1 MDKDWSV
8 GLVIQCW
15 DTYYV
20 TSGTYSNEIFS
31 IKLGKKTLN
40 WSYPCQVDSIKKTKQ
55 PSRFDILSE
64 LDG

>member
-1 MDKDWSV
+1 MIYEHV
-8 GLVIQCW
+8 
-15 DTYYV
+15 
-20 TSGTYSNEIFS
+20 
-31 IKLGKKTLN
+31 KKTKTN